1 VTVSDVEETLR
12 VPESGRRLGL
22 TTGETL
28 TLAFLKELESIEAPR
43 GRRIVP
49 ISAIERYRASHPTPA

>member
-1 VTVSDVEETLR
+1 MSAVEETLS
-12 VPESGRRLGL
+12 VPEAARRLGL

-28 TLAFLKELESIEAPR
+28 TLVFSKELESVEAPT

-49 ISAIERYRASHPTPA
+49 ISAIERHRASHQARA